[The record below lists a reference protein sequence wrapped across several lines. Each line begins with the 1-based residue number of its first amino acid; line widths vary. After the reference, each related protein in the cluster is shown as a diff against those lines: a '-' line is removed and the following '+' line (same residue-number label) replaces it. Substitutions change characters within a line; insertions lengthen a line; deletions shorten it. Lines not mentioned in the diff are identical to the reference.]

1 MSPVDVAVIGRG
13 MIGSA
18 AARHLAEGGVS
29 TALIGP
35 TDAIDPTTI
44 DGPFSSHGDEG
55 RITRIAGRSLEWAQ
69 LAARSIARYRDIEQR
84 SGISFHT
91 GRGLAISLPALDDW
105 LDSGLIHGS
114 NIRSL
119 PADDLAARTGI
130 TVPGQHP
137 VAYEGPPAGHINPR
151 RLVAAQ
157 TRLTEL
163 AGGTVI
169 DDTVTGLVAA
179 PASGS
184 GRYQLTGAFG
194 SVEASRILV
203 ATGAFGGHLLD
214 AELDIEHRPRT
225 IVMAELIER
234 ATDADPDAE
243 PATSSP
249 MPAGA
254 NLPSLILADPPDQRL
269 AELYWVPPVPYPDG
283 GTYLKIGGNLRTN
296 PRLPGEDDLVE
307 WFHSSG
313 DRAESEALEA
323 SLRALLPA
331 LDLGAVTTRPCVIAG
346 TPSGYPYIGWVDD
359 GIAVAIGGNG
369 SSAKSSDELGR
380 LAASL
385 FAPDGWSDPLDASLF
400 APQFR

>member
-44 DGPFSSHGDEG
+44 EGPFSSHGDEG

-69 LAARSIARYRDIEQR
+69 LAARSIARYRDIEHR

-130 TVPGQHP
+130 TVPGEHP

-169 DDTVTGLVAA
+169 DDTVTGLVPA

-184 GRYQLTGAFG
+184 GRHQLTGAFG

-234 ATDADPDAE
+234 AADAAPGAGAGRSGAAGTGAASA
-243 PATSSP
+243 PSSP
-249 MPAGA
+249 TPVGA

-283 GTYLKIGGNLRTN
+283 GTYLKVGGNLRTN
-296 PRLPGEDDLVE
+296 PRLPGEADLVE

-359 GIAVAIGGNG
+359 GIAVAVGGN
-369 SSAKSSDELGR
+369 R
-380 LAASL
+380 LV
-385 FAPDGWSDPLDASLF
+385 G
-400 APQFR
+400 QVVG